1 MSNPPWFTT
10 GDAFSTDSF
19 FWVGIRFPTSQGN
32 WVFGQ
37 FLAGLWNMASY
48 DAWVTG
54 GETTPEEA
62 YLIFRDIFNNRIVD
76 MPWSIGDIKFTG
88 APPDSATWLLC
99 DGSLYEQS
107 DYPDLYA
114 RIGTTF
120 NTGGEGPTQ
129 FRVPDMRGRV
139 AAMTDNSAGVSPWAT
154 APGATAGEVNHT
166 LVVSEMPSHNHSDS
180 GHVHGGVPILTDLVA
195 LTGEE
200 PVSFQVPLVSAN
212 TASGSA
218 NITNTGGDG
227 AHNNVQPS
235 MALACY
241 ILAAY

>member
-1 MSNPPWFTT
+1 
-10 GDAFSTDSF
+10 
-19 FWVGIRFPTSQGN
+19 
-32 WVFGQ
+32 
-37 FLAGLWNMASY
+37 MASY

-54 GETTPEEA
+54 GETTPDEA

-99 DGSLYEQS
+99 DGSLYNQS

-114 RIGTTF
+114 RIGSTF

-129 FRVPDMRGRV
+129 FRVPDMRGR
-139 AAMTDNSAGVSPWAT
+139 AAVMTNNGSGRLPSTYDT
-154 APGATAGEVNHT
+154 PGAAGGESAHT
-166 LVVSEMPSHNHSDS
+166 LVISEMPSHSHTDS
-180 GHVHGGVPILTDLVA
+180 GHAHALPEFIPTGTAVPPPFDAGTQTPHIISNTGTGFAA
-195 LTGEE
+195 L
-200 PVSFQVPLVSAN
+200 SL
-212 TASGSA
+212 
-218 NITNTGGDG
+218 TGGDG